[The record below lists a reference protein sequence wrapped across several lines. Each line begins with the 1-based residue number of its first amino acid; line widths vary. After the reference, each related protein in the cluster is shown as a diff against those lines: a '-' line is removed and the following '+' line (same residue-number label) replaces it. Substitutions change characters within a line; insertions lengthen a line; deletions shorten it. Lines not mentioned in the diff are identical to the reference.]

1 MTRTYKEN
9 ISIHAPRVGCDIR
22 PYGLARPSIHFNP
35 RTPGGV
41 RPIYDLCVSLY
52 QLEFQSTHPGW
63 GATRGTLA
71 ISKAGL
77 IFQSTHPGWGA
88 TQLRTRDFQE
98 VLISIHA
105 PRVGCDFARD
115 SSAVEKPFDFNPRT
129 PGGVRPNIDIRWVGL
144 MYISIHAPRVGCD
157 SPQDFLSRPL

>member
-1 MTRTYKEN
+1 MRPAEAMTRTYKEN

-88 TQLRTRDFQE
+88 TAFVAWKVVGIIFQSTHPGWGATLCIYYTTE
-98 VLISIHA
+98 TFGRFQSTHPGWGATYSQSIA
-105 PRVGCDFARD
+105 
-115 SSAVEKPFDFNPRT
+115 
-129 PGGVRPNIDIRWVGL
+129 L
-144 MYISIHAPRVGCD
+144 
-157 SPQDFLSRPL
+157 